1 MDVRFAQTA
10 GKNFRQEVDGQRFRP
25 WFDAR
30 DRLDERSS
38 SNSAIHLA
46 RNHAPDHLAAAT
58 TRLSNIHSPRDSG
71 ASLARLAVGDDVN
84 QVSGKYYEGQ
94 RPIPSSKD
102 SQVVEKQEDLWE
114 WTVERVAKDD
124 QERRD
129 FENV

>member
-1 MDVRFAQTA
+1 M
-10 GKNFRQEVDGQRFRP
+10 K
-25 WFDAR
+25 
-30 DRLDERSS
+30 
-38 SNSAIHLA
+38 
-46 RNHAPDHLAAAT
+46 
-58 TRLSNIHSPRDSG
+58 
-71 ASLARLAVGDDVN
+71 

-102 SQVVEKQEDLWE
+102 SQMVEKQENLWE